1 MVRNRPSLTL
11 RHSEALCTRV
21 ALIDYGDIMAV
32 KSPCIDVCEFDS
44 RTGYCL
50 GCARTLE
57 EARKWEKLTDY
68 RRHTILND
76 RARRETKLGK
86 RVGHRDEALERD

>member
-1 MVRNRPSLTL
+1 
-11 RHSEALCTRV
+11 
-21 ALIDYGDIMAV
+21 MAV

-68 RRHTILND
+68 R
-76 RARRETKLGK
+76 
-86 RVGHRDEALERD
+86 

>member
-1 MVRNRPSLTL
+1 
-11 RHSEALCTRV
+11 
-21 ALIDYGDIMAV
+21 MAV
-32 KSPCIDVCEFDS
+32 KSPCIDVCEFDN

-68 RRHTILND
+68 RRHAILND
-76 RARRETKLGK
+76 RARREAKLGK
-86 RVGHRDEALERD
+86 RVGLREDDSESDR

>member
-1 MVRNRPSLTL
+1 MWFSSGSCGLIVVLYQVAGVLPARVTL
-11 RHSEALCTRV
+11 IHYNE
-21 ALIDYGDIMAV
+21 IMAV

-68 RRHTILND
+68 RRHAILND
-76 RARRETKLGK
+76 RARREVKLG
-86 RVGHRDEALERD
+86 RQVGYRD

>member
-1 MVRNRPSLTL
+1 
-11 RHSEALCTRV
+11 
-21 ALIDYGDIMAV
+21 MAV

-68 RRHTILND
+68 RRHAILND
-76 RARRETKLGK
+76 RARREAKLGR
-86 RVGHRDEALERD
+86 RVGLGDDDVASDR

>member
-1 MVRNRPSLTL
+1 
-11 RHSEALCTRV
+11 
-21 ALIDYGDIMAV
+21 MAV

-57 EARKWEKLTDY
+57 ETRKWEKLTDY
-68 RRHTILND
+68 RRHAILND
-76 RARRETKLGK
+76 RARREAKLGR
-86 RVGHRDEALERD
+86 RVGPRDYDLESDR

>member
-1 MVRNRPSLTL
+1 
-11 RHSEALCTRV
+11 
-21 ALIDYGDIMAV
+21 MAV

-57 EARKWEKLTDY
+57 EARKWDKFTDF
-68 RRHTILND
+68 RRHAILND
-76 RARRETKLGK
+76 RKRRESKLG
-86 RVGHRDEALERD
+86 RPVGPRDDAPESD

>member
-1 MVRNRPSLTL
+1 
-11 RHSEALCTRV
+11 
-21 ALIDYGDIMAV
+21 MAV

-57 EARKWEKLTDY
+57 ESRQWDKLTNF
-68 RRHTILND
+68 RRHAILND
-76 RARRETKLGK
+76 RARREGKLGRK
-86 RVGHRDEALERD
+86 VGPREDPQLE